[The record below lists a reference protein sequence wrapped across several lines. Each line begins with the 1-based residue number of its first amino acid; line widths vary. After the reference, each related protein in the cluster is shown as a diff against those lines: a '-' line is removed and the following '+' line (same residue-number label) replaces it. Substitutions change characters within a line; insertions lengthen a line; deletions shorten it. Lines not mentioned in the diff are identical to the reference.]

1 MNWKRI
7 DQLRE
12 EVGEESLAEVLLMF
26 LEETDEV
33 VQKLDV
39 TASAQTVE
47 SDMHFLKGAAM
58 NIGFDSVAELC
69 QTAETAAADG
79 HTGTINVQPILD
91 NYAKDRAEL
100 WSHAQELG
108 LVA

>member
-1 MNWKRI
+1 MDWKRI

-33 VQKLDV
+33 VRKLDG
-39 TASAQTVE
+39 SINAQTIE

-58 NIGFDSVAELC
+58 NIGFDSVAALC
-69 QTAETAAADG
+69 QTAETTAANG
-79 HTGTINVQPILD
+79 RTSTIAVQPILD
-91 NYAKDRAEL
+91 NYAKERAEL

>member
-1 MNWKRI
+1 MDWTRI
-7 DQLRE
+7 DQLRD
-12 EVGEESLAEVLLMF
+12 EVGEDSLAEVLLMF

-33 VQKLDV
+33 VKNLDGS
-39 TASAQTVE
+39 AGAQTVE

-58 NIGFDSVAELC
+58 NIGFDRVAVLC
-69 QTAETAAADG
+69 QTAETEAAKGRTD
-79 HTGTINVQPILD
+79 TIDVQPILD
-91 NYAKDRAEL
+91 HYAKDRAEL